1 MSYPPIAPSTQ
12 APTPPPSITATSDE
26 KFKPKNKKGRKP
38 CTKAIEK
45 TKSQDSSSPIKK
57 GERLHKRSRSGC
69 FTCRL
74 RRKKCDESKPVCKAC
89 RNLKLK
95 CEYKRPMWWA
105 NNDQRKSHK
114 ELIKELIK
122 NTKLNERGVPSSAAR
137 SVAYN
142 YTPPGLSHSVHT
154 PDTFVDGMIETR
166 DPSLEPQYPLE
177 HKFGQCHGQNPFDS
191 LDSLDSLDPHTPLF
205 ETAPL
210 WTAAAPYEID
220 IKTESEIYVNDI
232 PTRRESTISTFS
244 MFQPPLPHSMLPPLS
259 DDRWSQEEFLQGHQ
273 ESFFTE
279 GSDYSPFQFPHA
291 PVHISTIHVEDRDR
305 PLLDH
310 FFEKVV
316 RLIFPIL
323 EANRPG
329 AVRSEVI
336 LPAIESNK
344 CYLHCC
350 LSSTGVHLK
359 ATQQL
364 NSESIDNDILRHRY
378 QTVSE
383 LCKALNDDTNH
394 SDILEATLAMIF
406 FQCSV
411 GRPDDSLPDI
421 PWHQHFQAATSLIHK
436 LDLSRQLIEVDQVNI
451 HPPFNMTLA
460 AWIDILGSTMLG
472 QMPQFAHTYR
482 TKLFN
487 GSSSGLS
494 DLMGC
499 EDRIMYLIA
508 EISCLDAL
516 KTEGRID
523 HLGLCG
529 HITTLAK
536 QLDQAE
542 PRPESL
548 IDCCADGT
556 FQPRQLSK
564 NMTALF
570 CIAARIYLCSLV
582 PGFQRSQ
589 PSTLNLV
596 SRAGEL
602 LDLIPGGPD
611 GFDRCL
617 VWPLLI
623 CGSYSVPNSS
633 FRAVLARR
641 MEQLCEQAEFGSFG
655 RMVRLLQEVWREADS
670 FAMAESEQARS
681 MSPHGG
687 VVIKTE
693 DGAQHEMMAIATPMN
708 DSGAPA
714 VHWRDVMQKR
724 GWDFLLI

>member
-1 MSYPPIAPSTQ
+1 MSYPPLAPSTQ
-12 APTPPPSITATSDE
+12 APTPPPSTMATSDDQSRPTA
-26 KFKPKNKKGRKP
+26 KTSRKGRRPSAKP
-38 CTKAIEK
+38 STKTSPE
-45 TKSQDSSSPIKK
+45 SDSTPIKK

-95 CEYKRPMWWA
+95 CEYKRPMWWG
-105 NNDQRKSHK
+105 NNDQRRNHK

-122 NTKLNERGVPSSAAR
+122 NTKLNEKGLSSAAR
-137 SVAYN
+137 SAACT
-142 YTPPGLSHSVHT
+142 YTPPALLHSVPT
-154 PDTFVDGMIETR
+154 PDTFTDGMIQTR
-166 DPSLEPQYPLE
+166 EPSLEPPYPFEHEFTQYHSQDLFDPFTSQLKEPL
-177 HKFGQCHGQNPFDS
+177 FDS
-191 LDSLDSLDPHTPLF
+191 
-205 ETAPL
+205 APY
-210 WTAAAPYEID
+210 WTAAAPYEVD
-220 IKTESEIYVNDI
+220 IKTESEVYVNDI
-232 PTRRESTISTFS
+232 PTRRDSSTSSFST
-244 MFQPPLPHSMLPPLS
+244 FQPPLPHSMLPSLAN
-259 DDRWSQEEFLQGHQ
+259 DEWAQQEFLEGRR
-273 ESFFTE
+273 ESFSSFKE
-279 GSDYSPFQFPHA
+279 VADYSLFEFPHA
-291 PVHISTIHVEDRDR
+291 PVHVSTIHVEDRDR

-310 FFEKVV
+310 FFDTVV
-316 RLIFPIL
+316 RLIFPVL
-323 EANRPG
+323 EAKRPG

-359 ATQQL
+359 AAQQL
-364 NSESIDNDILRHRY
+364 SSELIDNDILRHRY

-383 LCKALNDDTNH
+383 LCKALNEDTNH
-394 SDILEATLAMIF
+394 VDILEATLAMIF
-406 FQCSV
+406 FQCAV

-421 PWHQHFQAATSLIHK
+421 SWHQHFQAAISLIHK
-436 LDLSRQLIEVDQVNI
+436 LDLSRRLIEADQVNV
-451 HPPFNMTLA
+451 HPPFNMSLA

-482 TKLFN
+482 AKLFS
-487 GSSSGLS
+487 GSSSGLC

-542 PRPESL
+542 PPPESL
-548 IDCCADGT
+548 IDSCSDGT

-570 CIAARIYLCSLV
+570 CVAARIYLCSLV

-589 PSTLNLV
+589 SSTLNLI

-611 GFDRCL
+611 GFDRSL

-623 CGSYSVPNSS
+623 CGSYSVPSSS
-633 FRAVLARR
+633 FRTVLTKRI
-641 MEQLCEQAEFGSFG
+641 EQLGGQAEFGSFG
-655 RMVRLLQEVWREADS
+655 RMVCLLREVWHAADAVVEVS
-670 FAMAESEQARS
+670 Q
-681 MSPHGG
+681 MSGAGTIDG
-687 VVIKTE
+687 VAIKIE
-693 DGAQHEMMAIATPMN
+693 DGQQPQEYSQQVLLEPSN
-708 DSGAPA
+708 DQG
-714 VHWRDVMQKR
+714 VIHWRTVMQKN

>member
-1 MSYPPIAPSTQ
+1 MSYPPLAPSTQ
-12 APTPPPSITATSDE
+12 APTPPPSITAASDDKTKTE
-26 KFKPKNKKGRKP
+26 KISKGRTP
-38 CTKAIEK
+38 SSRISDK
-45 TKSQDSSSPIKK
+45 TSSQDTPIKK
-57 GERLHKRSRSGC
+57 GERLPKRSRSGKPHQ
-69 FTCRL
+69 TY
-74 RRKKCDESKPVCKAC
+74 KK
-89 RNLKLK
+89 NLL
-95 CEYKRPMWWA
+95 KRPMCRG
-105 NNDQRKSHK
+105 NNDQRRNHK

-122 NTKLNERGVPSSAAR
+122 NTKLNERGLSSAAR
-137 SVAYN
+137 SSAACT
-142 YTPPGLSHSVHT
+142 YTPPALSHSAPT
-154 PDTFVDGMIETR
+154 PETFIDGMVQTR
-166 DPSLEPQYPLE
+166 DPSLEPQYPFE
-177 HKFGQCHGQNPFDS
+177 HEFSQCHPQDP
-191 LDSLDSLDPHTPLF
+191 LDSLTSQLQNPLF
-205 ETAPL
+205 ESAPF
-210 WTAAAPYEID
+210 WTAAPYEID
-220 IKTESEIYVNDI
+220 IKTESEVYVNDI
-232 PTRRESTISTFS
+232 PTRRESTTSTFS

-259 DDRWSQEEFLQGHQ
+259 DDKWSEEEFLEGHS
-273 ESFFTE
+273 EPFYS
-279 GSDYSPFQFPHA
+279 GPSDHSPFQFTHA

-323 EANRPG
+323 EAKRPG

-364 NSESIDNDILRHRY
+364 SSESIDNEILRHRY

-383 LCKALNDDTNH
+383 L
-394 SDILEATLAMIF
+394 STLAMIF
-406 FQCSV
+406 FQCAV

-421 PWHQHFQAATSLIHK
+421 PWHQHFQAATSLVHK
-436 LDLSRQLIEVDQVNI
+436 LDLSRRLIEADQVNV
-451 HPPFNMTLA
+451 HPPFNMSLS

-487 GSSSGLS
+487 GSSSGLC

-516 KTEGRID
+516 KNEGRID

-542 PRPESL
+542 PPAES
-548 IDCCADGT
+548 IADPCADGT
-556 FQPRQLSK
+556 FQPRQLVK

-570 CIAARIYLCSLV
+570 CVAARIYLCSLV
-582 PGFQRSQ
+582 PGFQRTQ
-589 PSTLNLV
+589 PSTLNLIA
-596 SRAGEL
+596 RAGEL
-602 LDLIPGGPD
+602 LELIPGGPG
-611 GFDRCL
+611 GFDRSL

-623 CGSYSVPNSS
+623 CGSYSVPNSP
-633 FRAVLARR
+633 FRSVLARR
-641 MEQLCEQAEFGSFG
+641 MEQLGEQAEFGSFG
-655 RMVRLLQEVWREADS
+655 RMARLLQEVWRAAD
-670 FAMAESEQARS
+670 
-681 MSPHGG
+681 G
-687 VVIKTE
+687 VVEDSQLNDASQNDVVAIKTE
-693 DGAQHEMMAIATPMN
+693 DGQYQQQSPEHIPMESIN
-708 DSGAPA
+708 GQNT
-714 VHWRDVMQKR
+714 VHWRDVMQKN